1 MSNGSGNQKTPN
13 IVELFDIVKSDT
25 DIERCF
31 EVATHLLISAKKKE
45 VEDIRKMQLDKM
57 RFNYLNSK

>member
-1 MSNGSGNQKTPN
+1 MSKGSGNQKIPN
-13 IVELFDIVKSDT
+13 IIELFDIVKSDV

-45 VEDIRKMQLDKM
+45 VDDIRKKQLDNM
-57 RFNYLNSK
+57 RVNYLNSK